1 MISRRN
7 FFIRISVITVFAVI
21 PFFGHGNMKATLPK
35 PTNKYI
41 QDLQKQA
48 NLGDIKARKIISAI
62 SEGRQDGLD
71 GE

>member
-1 MISRRN
+1 
-7 FFIRISVITVFAVI
+7 
-21 PFFGHGNMKATLPK
+21 MKATLPK